1 MTTSTDDARLGRLEG
16 RIEEM
21 SAAINAL
28 REDIRSI
35 REDIRSLREDIRA
48 INARI
53 DRLFLAL
60 LGVSG
65 ILIAAIFGSRFVGN

>member
-16 RIEEM
+16 RIEEQA
-21 SAAINAL
+21 AAINGL
-28 REDIRSI
+28 REDM
-35 REDIRSLREDIRA
+35 RSLSARID
-48 INARI
+48 ARI

>member
-35 REDIRSLREDIRA
+35 REDIRA
-48 INARI
+48 VNARI

-65 ILIAAIFGSRFVGN
+65 VLIAAIFGSRFVGN